1 METPQ
6 VNARYRRQLVQA
18 AWVVFAATACSGGKA
33 ADRTTPGAPG
43 RPIAVTH
50 VTVIDMTGAA
60 PKPNMTVVATDGRL
74 TAVGPSGSV
83 SPPSAATVVDGTGK
97 YLIPGLWDMHM
108 HSTGDRYER
117 SIVLPLEI
125 ANGVVGVRDMAGDCF
140 GKCADND
147 SAYNPEHFP
156 TIDVIHT
163 WQRDIAAG
171 TQVGPRMV
179 VGSDMLDGPHPRWDG
194 AIPIHDT
201 AEARAAVRKEQDRG
215 AAFIKVYDG
224 LTHEEYLAIAD
235 EAKRRGIPFAGHVPI
250 AVSLADAADAG
261 QLSMEHL
268 IRMQEACSSR
278 SAEAAALAVR
288 MRTYRPPTPAAS
300 RTEALQRQTL
310 LNTSFSLE
318 ACAPLLQRFVRDH
331 TWQVPT
337 LTALRGTWYALDSA
351 FTHDPRRA
359 YMAAADTAWWQGLAR
374 RRAQVFRP
382 GDLVLAKELFA
393 HYEQIVGAMH
403 RAGVG
408 VLAGTDVSNPWLYWG
423 FSLHDE
429 LANLVESGFTP
440 MEALQAATI
449 EPARFLGATD
459 SLGTLE
465 RGKVADM
472 VLLDADPLADIHNT
486 QRISAVVVRGQL
498 IDSAGR
504 QRLLDGARVA
514 AHTM

>member
-1 METPQ
+1 M
-6 VNARYRRQLVQA
+6 NRQCERLLIRAGWLVGVAIAVSCRDGQTNDRSRNGSA
-18 AWVVFAATACSGGKA
+18 SG
-33 ADRTTPGAPG
+33 
-43 RPIAVTH
+43 PIAVTH

-60 PKPNMTVVATDGRL
+60 PKANMTVVATGNRIS
-74 TAVGPSGSV
+74 AVGPSDSLTPPRGS
-83 SPPSAATVVDGTGK
+83 TLVDGTGK

-108 HSTGDRYER
+108 HSTWDRYER

-147 SAYNPEHFP
+147 SAYNPEHSP
-156 TIDVIHT
+156 TIDLIHK
-163 WQRDIAAG
+163 WQQDIAAG

-201 AEARAAVRKEQDRG
+201 AEARAAVRKEQQRG

-224 LTHEEYLAIAD
+224 LSRDEYLAIAD
-235 EAKRRGIPFAGHVPI
+235 EAKRDRIPFAGHVPI
-250 AVSLADAADAG
+250 AVSLDDASDAG
-261 QLSMEHL
+261 QVSMEHL
-268 IRMQEACSSR
+268 IKMAEACSSR
-278 SAEAAALAVR
+278 SAELAALDRR
-288 MRTYRPPTPAAS
+288 MSSGAPPTPTSMRAYILG
-300 RTEALQRQTL
+300 RFKL
-310 LNTSFSLE
+310 LTTSFSPD
-318 ACAPLLQRFVRDH
+318 ACAPLFQRFVRNH

-337 LTALRGTWYALDSA
+337 LTVLRGSYYALDSA

-359 YMAAADTAWWQGLAR
+359 YMAAADTAWWQGIVR
-374 RRAQVFRP
+374 RRQQMSQP
-382 GDLVLAKELFA
+382 GDVAVAKAFFGV
-393 HYEQIVGAMH
+393 HEQIVGAMH
-403 RAGVG
+403 RAGVSI
-408 VLAGTDVSNPWLYWG
+408 LAGTDVSNPWVYWG

-440 MEALQAATI
+440 IEALQAATL

-498 IDSAGR
+498 IDSAAR
-504 QRLLDGARVA
+504 QRLLDSARA
-514 AHTM
+514 AAQRM

>member
-1 METPQ
+1 MNRRLGRL
-6 VNARYRRQLVQA
+6 VVGAARLVVVGIAMSCRGAQTSDRSGNGA
-18 AWVVFAATACSGGKA
+18 ASG
-33 ADRTTPGAPG
+33 
-43 RPIAVTH
+43 PIAVTH

-60 PKPNMTVVATDGRL
+60 AKPNMTVVAADGRI
-74 TAVGPSGSV
+74 TAVGPSDSLT
-83 SPPSAATVVDGTGK
+83 PPSGSTVVDGTGK
-97 YLIPGLWDMHM
+97 FLIPGLWDMHM
-108 HSTGDRYER
+108 HSTFDRYER

-147 SAYNPEHFP
+147 TAYNPEHSP
-156 TIDVIHT
+156 TIDLIHK
-163 WQRDIAAG
+163 WQREIAAG
-171 TQVGPRMV
+171 TQVGPRMI
-179 VGSDMLDGPHPRWDG
+179 VGSDMFDGPHPRWDG

-201 AEARAAVRKEQDRG
+201 AEARAMVRKEQERG

-224 LTHEEYLAIAD
+224 LTRDEYLAIAD

-268 IRMQEACSSR
+268 IKMEEACSSR
-278 SAEAAALAVR
+278 SAEAGALDAR
-288 MRTYRPPTPAAS
+288 MRTHRPPTPAAF
-300 RTEALQRQTL
+300 RAEALQRLTL

-337 LTALRGTWYALDSA
+337 LTVLRGYWYALDSA
-351 FTHDPRRA
+351 FTRDPRRA
-359 YMAAADTAWWQGLAR
+359 YMAAADTAWWQGLVR
-374 RRAQVFRP
+374 QRAQVFRP
-382 GDLVLAKELFA
+382 GDVAAAKEIFA

-403 RAGVG
+403 RGGVG
-408 VLAGTDVSNPWLYWG
+408 VLAGTDVSNPWVYWG

-440 MEALQAATI
+440 MEALQAATL

-486 QRISAVVVRGQL
+486 QRISAIVVRGQL
-498 IDSAGR
+498 IDSAAR
-504 QRLLDGARVA
+504 QRLLDGARA
-514 AHTM
+514 AARTM

>member
-1 METPQ
+1 MNRPFE
-6 VNARYRRQLVQA
+6 RLLVGA
-18 AWVVFAATACSGGKA
+18 AWLVVVGIAQSCRGSQTNDRAGNRAAGG
-33 ADRTTPGAPG
+33 
-43 RPIAVTH
+43 PIAVTH

-60 PKPNMTVVATDGRL
+60 AKPNMTVVATGGRITALGPSDSL
-74 TAVGPSGSV
+74 TPPSGS
-83 SPPSAATVVDGTGK
+83 TVVDGTGK
-97 YLIPGLWDMHM
+97 FLIPGLWDMHM
-108 HSTGDRYER
+108 HSTFDRYER

-147 SAYNPEHFP
+147 STYNPEHSP
-156 TIDVIHT
+156 TIDLIHK

-171 TQVGPRMV
+171 TLVGPRMV

-224 LTHEEYLAIAD
+224 LTRDEYLAIAD
-235 EAKRRGIPFAGHVPI
+235 ESKRRGIPFAGHVPI
-250 AVSLADAADAG
+250 AVTLADAADAG

-268 IRMQEACSSR
+268 IKMPEACSSR
-278 SAEAAALAVR
+278 GAEVAAIDRR
-288 MRTYRPPTPAAS
+288 MFSGPRPAPAAMRAQFLERS
-300 RTEALQRQTL
+300 NL
-310 LNTSFSLE
+310 LNTSFSLD
-318 ACAPLLQRFVRDH
+318 ACAPLFQRLVRDH

-337 LTALRGTWYALDSA
+337 LTVLRGSYYALDSA

-359 YMAAADTAWWQGLAR
+359 YMAAADTAWWQGLVR
-374 RRAQVFRP
+374 RRQQVFRP
-382 GDLVLAKELFA
+382 GDLAVAKAFFA
-393 HYEQIVGAMH
+393 HHEQIVGAMH

-408 VLAGTDVSNPWLYWG
+408 LLVGTDVSNPWVYWG

-429 LANLVESGFTP
+429 LANFVESGLTP

-486 QRISAVVVRGQL
+486 QRISAVVLRGQL
-498 IDSAGR
+498 IDSAAR
-504 QRLLDGARVA
+504 QRLLDGARA
-514 AHTM
+514 AAQTM

>member
-1 METPQ
+1 M
-6 VNARYRRQLVQA
+6 NARYLRQLVQA
-18 AWVVFAATACSGGKA
+18 AWVVFAATGCRGGQT
-33 ADRTTPGAPG
+33 ADRTTPGGAG
-43 RPIAVTH
+43 RPVAVTH

-60 PKPNMTVVATDGRL
+60 AKPNMTVVVTGGRI
-74 TAVGPSGSV
+74 TAVGPSDSI

-108 HSTGDRYER
+108 HSTFDRYER
-117 SIVLPLEI
+117 TIVLPLEI

-147 SAYNPEHFP
+147 TAYNPEHSP
-156 TIDVIHT
+156 TIDLIHK

-201 AEARAAVRKEQDRG
+201 AEARAAVRKEQERG

-224 LTHEEYLAIAD
+224 LSRAEYLAIAD

-261 QLSMEHL
+261 QVSMEHL
-268 IRMQEACSSR
+268 IKMEAACSSR
-278 SAEAAALAVR
+278 SAQADALSAR
-288 MRTYRPPTPAAS
+288 MRTHRPPTPAAF
-300 RTEALQRQTL
+300 RVEALERLTL
-310 LNTSFSLE
+310 LNSSFSLQ

-337 LTALRGTWYALDSA
+337 LTVLRGTWYALDSA

-359 YMAAADTAWWQGLAR
+359 YMAAADTAWWQGLVR
-374 RRAQVFRP
+374 QRSQVFRP
-382 GDLVLAKELFA
+382 GDLAVAKEMFA
-393 HYEQIVGAMH
+393 HYERIVGAMH

-408 VLAGTDVSNPWLYWG
+408 LLVGTDVSNPWVYWG

-429 LANLVESGFTP
+429 LANFVESGLTP

-486 QRISAVVVRGQL
+486 QRIAAVVVRGQL

-504 QRLLDGARVA
+504 QRLLDGARA
-514 AHTM
+514 AAQRM